1 MKNVMVISGSPRPT
15 GNTYQIAKAIE
26 KEMAAMGD
34 VEFEYLTLKKINLQY
49 CRGCLV
55 CMKKGEEKC
64 PCKDDSIMLRD
75 KMLAADGILF
85 ISPVYVHTVSALMKN
100 FYDRF
105 AYMCHQPRFRD
116 KAAMFVVTTELTGG
130 KETLEYMRFP
140 AFTWGFKMC
149 ASLEVVY
156 PGFLNGGGYRTKV
169 FDQIF
174 KAAEDFHRALTKQK
188 RKPLLRELMFFN
200 LMKTKVT
207 LHKDFL
213 PSDYQYWEKKGW
225 LEMDFYSEKSLP
237 KVKNAIAKFLVR
249 RKVNNMLHSKGISAA
264 PEKRFKANQTRQQN
278 NRFINQKRT

>member
-1 MKNVMVISGSPRPT
+1 M
-15 GNTYQIAKAIE
+15 
-26 KEMAAMGD
+26 
-34 VEFEYLTLKKINLQY
+34 
-49 CRGCLV
+49 
-55 CMKKGEEKC
+55 
-64 PCKDDSIMLRD
+64 
-75 KMLAADGILF
+75 
-85 ISPVYVHTVSALMKN
+85 VSALMKN

-278 NRFINQKRT
+278 NRLINQKRT

>member
-1 MKNVMVISGSPRPT
+1 MKKILVISGSPRPT
-15 GNTYQIAKAIE
+15 GNTYKIAKMIE
-26 KEMAAMGD
+26 EQMAGMGS

-75 KMLAADGILF
+75 KMLSTDGILF
-85 ISPVYVHTVSALMKN
+85 VSPVYVHTVSAIMKN

-105 AYMCHQPRFRD
+105 AYLCHQPRFRD

-140 AFTWGFKMC
+140 AFTWGFKMG

-156 PGFLNGGGYRTKV
+156 PGFLDGGRYREKIL
-169 FDQIF
+169 DQIAQ
-174 KAAEDFHRALTKQK
+174 AAKDFYSALTKPE
-188 RKPLLRELMFFN
+188 RKPLFRELMFFN

-213 PSDYQYWEKKGW
+213 PADYNYWKGTGW
-225 LEMDFYSEKSLP
+225 LERNFYSEKSLP
-237 KVKNAIAKFLVR
+237 KFKSAIAKFLVR
-249 RKVNNMLHSKGISAA
+249 QKVKRMLDSKGI
-264 PEKRFKANQTRQQN
+264 NTTRQKDYAAEEIKQ
-278 NRFINQKRT
+278 TTGL